1 MEMGSRYVLM
11 SNVPP
16 PTPRSSSLHPCICF
30 YSQPQWR
37 KMAPAGRGGKGYMC
51 GQEGHL
57 LWEEEGPDI
66 NRKRVQAREALKTMS
81 AWGPGLSGRK

>member
-1 MEMGSRYVLM
+1 
-11 SNVPP
+11 
-16 PTPRSSSLHPCICF
+16 
-30 YSQPQWR
+30 
-37 KMAPAGRGGKGYMC
+37 MAPAGRGGKGYMC